1 MVLACHARNDDK
13 RCSRS
18 DQALGPSTPTA
29 ATAATAT
36 PVTVTIA
43 RGVQSRIRQY
53 PDSIVIMVKEADDP
67 KAATAG
73 LAAAA
78 AEIAHLDAGW
88 TSVPN
93 LSPLDANSPQYVS
106 EVLPSAYGPFVMIDG
121 GHVPYRVLRTI
132 PDIVARHLEAA
143 GVTEATIACPRDGGP
158 LINLFS
164 VELSKRPPL
173 GVALHLYPPPPRRWN
188 GRSLVP
194 DGWLQ
199 EAAAWVATGM
209 GDAKLVNVKVVTIE
223 FPLPPSDV
231 AAFLGQIRN
240 VEGEALVISGEL
252 GRRMRGASGWFMA
265 AEPALTMGAGGP
277 GMTDTD
283 LLSTFWKLVEV
294 ARQLAPEVGYAVV
307 DFDPS
312 ADVVAV
318 PGPRAAGWNLRIG
331 EATIIDV
338 CDEYLPDAYPY
349 QVLGPSHLERL
360 GGLPRGARWLDGGRV
375 ELVVGDPA
383 GWLIDLPPQGLCY
396 PKPDE
401 PSPRRNP
408 DVQER
413 ARLLLAPCF
422 LRRRDLIRRQFERW
436 AKYGGVPPG
445 ALAPPVYL
453 LGDD

>member
-36 PVTVTIA
+36 PVTITIA
-43 RGVQSRIRQY
+43 RGVQARIRQS

-88 TSVPN
+88 DSVPN

-132 PDIVARHLEAA
+132 PDIVARHLEVA
-143 GVTEATIACPRDGGP
+143 GVTEATIACPREGGP

-164 VELSKRPPL
+164 ASLAECPPIA
-173 GVALHLYPPPPRRWN
+173 VTLHLYPPPPRRWN

-209 GDAKLVNVKVVTIE
+209 GDPQLVNVKVVTIE
-223 FPLPPSDV
+223 FPLQPSDV

-252 GRRMRGASGWFMA
+252 GRRMRGASGWFIA
-265 AEPALTMGAGGP
+265 AEPALTIGVGGP
-277 GMTDTD
+277 GLTDTD
-283 LLSTFWKLVEV
+283 LLSAFWDLVDL
-294 ARQLAPEVGYAVV
+294 ARRLARDVGYAVV
-307 DFDPS
+307 SFEPS
-312 ADVVAV
+312 ADALHHSR
-318 PGPRAAGWNLRIG
+318 PISDWELRGG
-331 EATIIDV
+331 EGDV
-338 CDEYLPDAYPY
+338 IEMCDEYVADGYPY
-349 QVLGPSHLERL
+349 QILGPGHLERL
-360 GGLPRGARWLDGGRV
+360 GGLPPGARPLEGGRV
-375 ELVVGDPA
+375 ELVLGEPA
-383 GWLIDLPPQGLCY
+383 DWLIELPAQGWW
-396 PKPDE
+396 DWRTGE
-401 PSPRRNP
+401 PIRRRDP
-408 DVQER
+408 EVQER
-413 ARLLLAPCF
+413 SRKLLAPC
-422 LRRRDLIRRQFERW
+422 LVRKGEIGRRRVKRL
-436 AKYGGVPPG
+436 AKHDGLPPG
-445 ALAPPVYL
+445 AVAPQGNVE
-453 LGDD
+453 GWE